1 MTWAIT
7 AYLVPFAALQLVS
20 GTIGE
25 RVGIARTVRVAYVAY
40 AALSVLAAF
49 APSIEVFVAARALQG
64 AANAFLTPLLLAA
77 VAASSPE
84 GDGRAARSARSP
96 PCRRRRS
103 SPRR

>member
-25 RVGIARTVRVAYVAY
+25 RLGITRTVRIAYVAY

-49 APSIEVFVAARALQG
+49 APSIEVFIGARALQG

-77 VAASSPE
+77 LAASAR
-84 GDGRAARSARSP
+84 RARSAAPSARSP

-103 SPRR
+103 SRRR